1 MRHVLGLTGVIAA
14 AVLLI
19 VSAAMN
25 WRFGYSLGKS
35 EFESHL
41 YGAASAAA
49 DCFKALLPFF
59 IFAAIRNRTWSQA
72 LGGILLF
79 VVCFSYSLT
88 SSLGFAALNRA
99 DTTGSRTLQAQS
111 YQDLRIE
118 LDRTRERL
126 SKIGFVRP
134 AGTVS
139 SEIEAIKQNPR
150 WLSTQ
155 ECTNA
160 TVQPSMIYCESYHKL
175 RSELAVSQEAERLDQ
190 RIAAIKK
197 RLEGVQAG
205 SAVKEADPQSAV
217 LSQLSG
223 ASLDEVQ
230 IALTLLIA
238 FLVELGA
245 SMGFYVAFSF
255 WGIQHKPIAKKPE
268 PEIAAEPVPVAM
280 PRPEPYALPQP
291 VEAPKSDVELF
302 FNERIGREEGSSVMA
317 LTLYD
322 DYCAWCEA
330 RNKQPL
336 GLPIFNRQFGELGV
350 QKAKIAGR
358 IRWLG
363 VRLLFGDEDE
373 TRSGARADNRSGP
386 VLASDNLRVPRSL
399 MIAKG

>member
-35 EFESHL
+35 EFESQL

-59 IFAAIRNRTWSQA
+59 IFAAIRNKTWSQA

-99 DTTGSRTLQAQS
+99 DTTGSRALQAQS
-111 YQDLRIE
+111 YQDLRLE

-126 SKIGFVRP
+126 SKMGFIRP
-134 AGTVS
+134 VGTVS
-139 SEIEAIKQNPR
+139 SEIEALKQNPR

-160 TVQPSMIYCESYHKL
+160 TVQPSMAYCESYHKL
-175 RSELAVSQEAERLDQ
+175 NSELAVSREAERLDQ
-190 RIAAIKK
+190 RIIAIKA
-197 RLEGVQAG
+197 RLDAVQAG

-230 IALTLLIA
+230 MALTLLIA

-255 WGIQHKPIAKKPE
+255 WGIQHRPTPKRQEPEAIPEAVAIAVPKPE
-268 PEIAAEPVPVAM
+268 P
-280 PRPEPYALPQP
+280 RALPQP
-291 VEAPKSDVELF
+291 IDAPKSDVELF
-302 FNERIGREEGSSVMA
+302 FNERVGREEGSSVMA

-363 VRLLFGDEDE
+363 VRLLFGDEEEGRQE
-373 TRSGARADNRSGP
+373 TRSGP

-399 MIAKG
+399 MIAKV